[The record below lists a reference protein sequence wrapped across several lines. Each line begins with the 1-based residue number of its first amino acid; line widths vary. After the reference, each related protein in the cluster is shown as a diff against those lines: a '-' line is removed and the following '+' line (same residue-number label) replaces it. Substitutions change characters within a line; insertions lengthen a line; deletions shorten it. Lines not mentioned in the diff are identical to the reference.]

1 MKRILVA
8 VTGPDSFGVVYT
20 TSDTLNKLGCSI
32 IDMDQTTVRNEY
44 SAIMIVDKPESV
56 GDDEVAKI
64 IKEALKGKGFDMS
77 VLVRDYVPGEA
88 TVTQG
93 EPFVLTVDGTDSRDI
108 LTAFTRVFYEG
119 RINIDSFRTIEVK
132 LDDAGNPLPQPRVLL
147 VFEVT
152 VPPEVDRK
160 ALSRT
165 LSDIAHDRHLSMRMQ
180 HRRIFEAVHRV
191 SIA

>member
-1 MKRILVA
+1 MKQILVA

-20 TSDTLNKLGCSI
+20 TSRTLNEIGCSI
-32 IDMDQTTVRNEY
+32 IDMNQTTVKNEY
-44 SAIMIVDKPESV
+44 SAIMIVSKS
-56 GDDEVAKI
+56 DELSNEEIEKTVKS
-64 IKEALKGKGFDMS
+64 ALKAQGFSMS
-77 VLVRDYVPGEA
+77 VLIREYVPGEA
-88 TVTQG
+88 TVTVG
-93 EPFVLTVDGTDSRDI
+93 EPFVLTVDGTNSQDI

-119 RINIDSFRTIEVK
+119 HINIDSFSTIEVK
-132 LDDAGNPLPQPRVLL
+132 NDDNGDPLPKPRVLL

-152 VPPEVDRK
+152 VPFDVDRR

-165 LSDIAHDRHLSMRMQ
+165 LADIVHERHLSMSMQ

>member
-32 IDMDQTTVRNEY
+32 IDMNQTTVRNQF
-44 SAIMIVDKPESV
+44 SAIMIVEKPESV
-56 GDDEVAKI
+56 TDEEVEKTV
-64 IKEALKGKGFDMS
+64 KEALKSKGFSMS
-77 VLVRDYVPGEA
+77 VLVREYVPGEA
-88 TVTQG
+88 TVTHG

-119 RINIDSFRTIEVK
+119 HINIDSFSTIE
-132 LDDAGNPLPQPRVLL
+132 LTTDDAGDPLPQPRVLL

-165 LSDIAHDRHLSMRMQ
+165 LNDIAHDRHLSMSMQ

>member
-1 MKRILVA
+1 M
-8 VTGPDSFGVVYT
+8 
-20 TSDTLNKLGCSI
+20 
-32 IDMDQTTVRNEY
+32 
-44 SAIMIVDKPESV
+44 
-56 GDDEVAKI
+56 
-64 IKEALKGKGFDMS
+64 
-77 VLVRDYVPGEA
+77 
-88 TVTQG
+88 
-93 EPFVLTVDGTDSRDI
+93 DGTDSRDI

-165 LSDIAHDRHLSMRMQ
+165 LSDIAHDRHLSMSMQ